1 MSAPVTLRHLRCF
14 VAVAETGSFTL
25 AASRLF
31 VTQSSLTA
39 TIQQFEEAVGV
50 RLFDRSTRHVV
61 MTQEAV
67 RFKAEAERAIGQFDS
82 AVSDLQAFS
91 QGRQGH
97 VRISA
102 ATSVVNHF
110 LVDAIAE
117 FRVAY
122 PGITLSLH
130 DANAALVEQ
139 LVAHGDIDFAIESR
153 YKGYDELS
161 YTPLFEDAY
170 GAVFRRDH
178 PLAQDRSPLEWDVL
192 DPGSYIGFS
201 ANTGIGAYL
210 RSHANKPA
218 IFDAPHDE
226 VSSTSSLY
234 SMLRIGNRY
243 SVLPALTASEGDASQ
258 FVFRELRSPS
268 LSREVC
274 LITRQLRA
282 LSVGSEHFLRFLRDT
297 MRKKPIPPGVRLCEV

>member
-1 MSAPVTLRHLRCF
+1 MPRHVSLRHLRCF

-31 VTQSSLTA
+31 LTQSSLTA

-50 RLFDRSTRHVV
+50 RLFDRSTRHVF

-67 RFKAEAERAIGQFDS
+67 RFKAEAERILGQFDS
-82 AVSDLQAFS
+82 AIGDLQAFS

-117 FRVAY
+117 FRIAY
-122 PGITLSLH
+122 PGITISLR

-139 LVAHGDIDFAIESR
+139 LVANGDVDFAIESR
-153 YKGYDELS
+153 FKGYDELS
-161 YTPLFEDAY
+161 YSPLFEDCY
-170 GAVFRRDH
+170 GVLCRRDH
-178 PLAQDRSPLEWDVL
+178 PLAKKSGPIDWDEL
-192 DPGSYIGFS
+192 DPASHIGFS

-210 RSHANKPA
+210 RAHAGKPGF
-218 IFDAPHDE
+218 FDTPHDE
-226 VSSTSSLY
+226 ISSTSTLY

-243 SVLPALTASEGDASQ
+243 AVVPALAASEGDASQ
-258 FVFRELRSPS
+258 YVFRELQSPS

-282 LSVGSEHFLRFLRDT
+282 LSSGSEHFLRFLRDT
-297 MRKKPIPPGVRLCEV
+297 IRNKPIPPGVHLCDA